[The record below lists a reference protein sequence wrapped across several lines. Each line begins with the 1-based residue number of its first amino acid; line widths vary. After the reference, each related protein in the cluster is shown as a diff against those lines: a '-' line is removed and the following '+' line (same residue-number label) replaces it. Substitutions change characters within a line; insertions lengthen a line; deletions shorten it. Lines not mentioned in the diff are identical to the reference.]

1 MGCMPSNLAEN
12 KSLLPFRVVEKK
24 PLHSKVAEKKLKHR
38 PSNEDFSI
46 LASETPFTISKVEKL
61 HELYKKLSNIII
73 KDGFIHKEELLFAL
87 FRNSNKRNLFV
98 DRVFDLFDVNQNGH
112 IDFEEFVRSLSV
124 FHPPETPKTVKIKY
138 AFELYD
144 LRRTGY
150 IEREELEEMVLA
162 ILNELD
168 LSLSQEVIET
178 IVDKTFV
185 EAESKRDG
193 RIDLEEWEEYV
204 GKNPSILKN
213 MTLPYLLDIT
223 QAFPSFELNGETK
236 ESHALIASIYIY
248 NIYQTLSSTSEILF
262 LQPLMVEA

>member
-124 FHPPETPKTVKIKY
+124 FHPPETPKTVKIKCKKY
-138 AFELYD
+138 KSWYVSNVDHSNLFTSTMTECIIDTYNAFELYD

-213 MTLPYLLDIT
+213 MTLPYLLYV
-223 QAFPSFELNGETK
+223 LN
-236 ESHALIASIYIY
+236 S
-248 NIYQTLSSTSEILF
+248 LS
-262 LQPLMVEA
+262 

>member
-1 MGCMPSNLAEN
+1 MGCMPSKLAEN
-12 KSLLPFRVVEKK
+12 KSLPFRVVEKK
-24 PLHSKVAEKKLKHR
+24 LLPSKVAEKKLKHR
-38 PSNEDFSI
+38 TSNEDFSI

-87 FRNSNKRNLFV
+87 FRNSNKGNLFV

-112 IDFEEFVRSLSV
+112 IDFGEFVRSLSV
-124 FHPPETPKTVKIKY
+124 FHPETPKTVKIKY

-144 LRRTGY
+144 LRHTGY

-168 LSLSQEVIET
+168 LALSHEVIET

-185 EAESKRDG
+185 EADSKGDG

-236 ESHALIASIYIY
+236 ESHALIASMYI
-248 NIYQTLSSTSEILF
+248 
-262 LQPLMVEA
+262 